1 MPVKSSTSKFLG
13 GPARRSWRAVRGVL
27 PASVVDRVQGPLKDS
42 LRSAGLFPAGTSTR
56 AVAGSRIPTRLI
68 WPGIAEDRDNGLR
81 GAVFE
86 ELLGPGEGRT
96 YLDLGAGPCQFARR
110 AVRLGWDVTAVDG
123 RTERLPD
130 DLEGIRFIQHDV
142 RTFDVAGYDTI
153 AILGLLYHLPLDD
166 QVALLRSCNASRVIL
181 ETQVHTHGYVPPAAE
196 PWGHRIV
203 TIDGLSGVVFPE
215 GDNPMAS
222 LDNPTSF
229 WLDEAGLLE
238 VFARCGY
245 ARVQVVEPMHHS
257 KYGTR
262 RFYVLNG

>member
-1 MPVKSSTSKFLG
+1 MPVKSSASKFLG
-13 GPARRSWRAVRGVL
+13 GPARRTWRSVRGSL
-27 PASVVDRVQGPLKDS
+27 PAPVVDRVQGPLKDS
-42 LRSAGLFPAGTSTR
+42 LRKAGLFPAGPAPR
-56 AVAGSRIPTRLI
+56 RGSVGRIPSRFT
-68 WPGIAEDRDNGLR
+68 WPGVAEHRDNGLR
-81 GAVFE
+81 GPVFE
-86 ELLGPGEGRT
+86 SLLGPGEGRS

-110 AVRLGWDVTAVDG
+110 AVSLGWDVTAVDG

-142 RTFDVAGYDTI
+142 RTFDVAGYHTI

-166 QVALLRSCNASRVIL
+166 QVALLRSCAGSRVIL

-196 PWGHRIV
+196 PWGHKIV

-245 ARVQVVEPMHHS
+245 RSVELVEPMHHS